1 MSLIILFCINRWSE
15 SSYPESFLWAQPAA
29 NPYPMATCHPG
40 TQAYILPWPSLP
52 NLTVPWALSTCY
64 PSLLL
69 SPQTKQLQ
77 IPCQAL
83 ISPQLLG
90 EGSRSLGPSVS
101 PRTWVLVW
109 LLNDSATTPSGS
121 DRVCLLHKCGVC
133 RWASFRVCPYVCIS
147 VCFMSV
153 YTSVYTHWCVEM
165 SFCPHA

>member
-1 MSLIILFCINRWSE
+1 MPWGA
-15 SSYPESFLWAQPAA
+15 WARAR
-29 NPYPMATCHPG
+29 G
-40 TQAYILPWPSLP
+40 W
-52 NLTVPWALSTCY
+52 VPWSRSCQPGQPVQRVLIPRLAPDLLPLQTTRIGVAVNGVRKHCSNKEVVALA
-64 PSLLL
+64 
-69 SPQTKQLQ
+69 KV
-77 IPCQAL
+77 L
-83 ISPQLLG
+83 IRNWKQLLG

-101 PRTWVLVW
+101 PHTWVLVW

>member
-1 MSLIILFCINRWSE
+1 MPLIILFCVNRWSE

-52 NLTVPWALSTCY
+52 NLTVPWTLSTRY

-83 ISPQLLG
+83 VSPQLLG
-90 EGSRSLGPSVS
+90 EGSTQMHDSES
-101 PRTWVLVW
+101 PRKQPFEETAQCKRPASSPSPAPFQLGSPPTTSLQVTSTCPLPADAGF
-109 LLNDSATTPSGS
+109 LNPQN
-121 DRVCLLHKCGVC
+121 
-133 RWASFRVCPYVCIS
+133 YVKGA
-147 VCFMSV
+147 M
-153 YTSVYTHWCVEM
+153 
-165 SFCPHA
+165 PA

>member
-1 MSLIILFCINRWSE
+1 MTKWSE

-52 NLTVPWALSTCY
+52 NLTVPWALSTRY

-83 ISPQLLG
+83 VSPQLLEKTKSCTCCYEQKEPPKRKRG
-90 EGSRSLGPSVS
+90 DQKPGS
-101 PRTWVLVW
+101 
-109 LLNDSATTPSGS
+109 
-121 DRVCLLHKCGVC
+121 
-133 RWASFRVCPYVCIS
+133 
-147 VCFMSV
+147 
-153 YTSVYTHWCVEM
+153 
-165 SFCPHA
+165 